1 MYSDSQKMFLL
12 CKQDVQ
18 LVGTGR
24 IDLPQGKK
32 KKGWKGFV
40 CDTIKFTWTPWG
52 KVCSLFSHL
61 GGAHSGFYVAW
72 SD

>member
-12 CKQDVQ
+12 CKQDIQ

-32 KKGWKGFV
+32 KRSERILFV
-40 CDTIKFTWTPWG
+40 TP
-52 KVCSLFSHL
+52 
-61 GGAHSGFYVAW
+61 
-72 SD
+72 

>member
-12 CKQDVQ
+12 CKQDIQ

-32 KKGWKGFV
+32 KGVKGF
-40 CDTIKFTWTPWG
+40 CLWHHKIYMNP
-52 KVCSLFSHL
+52 LR
-61 GGAHSGFYVAW
+61 
-72 SD
+72 

>member
-32 KKGWKGFV
+32 KGVKGF
-40 CDTIKFTWTPWG
+40 CLWHHKIYMNPWG
-52 KVCSLFSHL
+52 KFCSLFSHL
-61 GGAHSGFYVAW
+61 GGAHSGFYVVW
-72 SD
+72 ND